1 LGYRTR
7 YARLLAKTETTNTNK
22 SSSPRQKQHK
32 AEPKTTHPNQKRI
45 TQQKNNEQTTQTTQ
59 KHNNPTK
66 PATTLP
72 AATLRS
78 RGGSKNTNHPTR
90 QTDQI
95 GIHHNR

>member
-59 KHNNPTK
+59 KHNNPPNPPPLSWQQPCEAGALAKT
-66 PATTLP
+66 PATP
-72 AATLRS
+72 P
-78 RGGSKNTNHPTR
+78 GKPDK
-90 QTDQI
+90 QTK
-95 GIHHNR
+95 